1 MEAKEKEKRR
11 TLVLRFD
18 GPGAPLEAITL
29 LTLLREALKNA
40 RPFHLERVEL
50 APLLLPSGEWEDGKL
65 TTYRDGA
72 VSLVVDRAGDVS
84 LAVEGEGRF
93 LRVFWTRQ
101 GPLLGVGV
109 VENGPPPEAVGAIRE
124 TLEGAF
130 RRLPT
135 GTLGALAL
143 HAALTLLRE

>member
-1 MEAKEKEKRR
+1 MEAKEKEKKR
-11 TLVLRFD
+11 TLVLRF
-18 GPGAPLEAITL
+18 GGSGAPLEAI
-29 LTLLREALKNA
+29 TLLREALKNA

-65 TTYRDGA
+65 MTYRDGA

-84 LAVEGEGRF
+84 LAVEG

-130 RRLPT
+130 RLLPT

-143 HAALTLLRE
+143 YAAITLLRE

>member
-1 MEAKEKEKRR
+1 MEAKEKEKKR
-11 TLVLRFD
+11 TLVLRFE
-18 GPGAPLEAITL
+18 GPGAPLEAI
-29 LTLLREALKNA
+29 TLLREALKNA

-50 APLLLPSGEWEDGKL
+50 SPLLLPSGEWEDGKL
-65 TTYRDGA
+65 MTYRDGA

-93 LRVFWTRQ
+93 LRVFWVRQ

-109 VENGPPPEAVGAIRE
+109 VENDPPPEAVGAIRE

-130 RRLPT
+130 RLLPT

-143 HAALTLLRE
+143 YAALTLLRE